1 MMTTIPLKYI
11 WPLVGLSASAFV
23 FNTSEFMPIGLLT
36 DISDSFSMT
45 PGQTGIMIT
54 VYAWVVGLL
63 SLPLMLATCQMNQK
77 KLLLLTMSLFAIGQA
92 VSGVSVNFPMLMGS
106 RIIVACAHSIFW
118 SIVAP
123 LATRLVTRS
132 HQPLALSVIATGSS
146 VAMILGLP
154 LGRVVGLTLG
164 WRMTFLVLAGVS
176 ALALLFL
183 WRVFPPLTN
192 HSSFTTHDLPALVRN
207 PLVFGA
213 FVLSLLFAL
222 AYFTTYS
229 YIEPFLGQIA
239 GFAPESI
246 TWILMLLGACG
257 LAGSVLFSRFYGQ
270 YRFQIFRVGLL
281 GILAGLCL
289 FYPASLATTAMLAC
303 CMFIGMI
310 STLFNVTMQAELIR
324 NCSLAAAP
332 VAMSIFSGIF
342 NGGSVGGTFIGG
354 RLESY
359 HMLAYIGFVGAAIA
373 LCAVLFGVWYYI
385 PKAKQKEAM

>member
-11 WPLVGLSASAFV
+11 LPLAGLSASAFV

-63 SLPLMLATCQMNQK
+63 SLPLMLATCRMNLK

-92 VSGVSVNFPMLMGS
+92 GSGVSISFPMLMGA

-164 WRMTFLVLAGVS
+164 WRMTFLVLAAVS
-176 ALALLFL
+176 ALALLYL

-192 HSSFTTHDLPALVRN
+192 HSSFTTHDLPALIRN
-207 PLVFGA
+207 PLVFGV
-213 FVLSLLFAL
+213 FVLSLLFAS

-257 LAGSVLFSRFYGQ
+257 FVGSILFSQFYGQ
-270 YRFQIFRVGLL
+270 YRFHIFRVGLL

-289 FYPASLATTAMLAC
+289 FYPASFATLAMLAC
-303 CMFIGMI
+303 CMLIGMI

-342 NGGSVGGTFIGG
+342 NVGIGGGTFIGG
-354 RLESY
+354 RLEAY

-373 LCAVLFGVWYYI
+373 LCATLFGVWYYI
-385 PKAKQKEAM
+385 PKAKQKEYI